1 MLRSIFILML
11 VASMASVGL
20 YYENQAGG
28 SQAAPEFGMD
38 HSLAAATAIRR
49 TAVPV
54 RGEPELPEAVD
65 SNTLL
70 GNSAIEPELLGVR
83 LPFSR
88 SVYPAFCVLD
98 GTAMIDE

>member
-11 VASMASVGL
+11 AALMASVGL

-28 SQAAPEFGMD
+28 GQTAPEFGID
-38 HSLAAATAIRR
+38 HTLAAATAIRR
-49 TAVPV
+49 AAVPV
-54 RGEPELPEAVD
+54 RGEPELPEAID
-65 SNTLL
+65 SNASL
-70 GNSAIEPELLGVR
+70 GNSVVEPELLGVR